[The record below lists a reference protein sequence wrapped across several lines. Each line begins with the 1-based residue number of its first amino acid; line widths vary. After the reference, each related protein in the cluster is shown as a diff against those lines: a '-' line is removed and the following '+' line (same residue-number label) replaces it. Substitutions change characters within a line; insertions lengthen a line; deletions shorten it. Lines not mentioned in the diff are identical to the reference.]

1 MTELQLD
8 IQILAVIVATAC
20 ALPGTF
26 LVLRQMAMMSDAI
39 SHAIL
44 FGIVIAFFIV
54 TDLSSPILVI
64 GAALTGLFTVWLVEV
79 LNKSQRVHE
88 DAAIG
93 LVFPFLFSIGVI
105 LITRYAG
112 QVHLDVD
119 AVLLGEIAFAPFH
132 RLIIGQ
138 WDLGPVATWVLAGI
152 LVMNVLFIGLFYKE
166 LKIATFDPALAA
178 TLGFSPVLLHYA
190 LMALVS
196 FTSVGAFNAVGSI
209 LVVAL
214 MVGPPATAYLL
225 TQRLSHM
232 LYLSVGIGSTSSLLG
247 YWVAHWLDV
256 SISGAIATTIGAIFI
271 LTFLFS
277 PQEGYAFQLWR
288 RRQQK
293 IELYIDM
300 VLVHLLHH
308 QHTPSEAEECHPQ
321 HIANHLNWDEALVQ
335 QILKKAADQ
344 HYVRVRKGL
353 LYLLPAGE
361 HRAHKRLSGEVI

>member
-1 MTELQLD
+1 MSDLQLD
-8 IQILAVIVATAC
+8 IQLLAVIVAAAC

-26 LVLRQMAMMSDAI
+26 LVLRKMAMMSDAI

-44 FGIVIAFFIV
+44 FGIVIAFFMV
-54 TDLSSPILVI
+54 EDLSSPFLVA

-93 LVFPFLFSIGVI
+93 LVFPLLFSIGVI
-105 LITRYAG
+105 LISRYAG

-138 WDLGPVATWVLAGI
+138 WDLGPVATWVMLGI
-152 LVMNVLFIGLFYKE
+152 LAMNMLFIGLFYKE

-190 LMALVS
+190 LMAMVS

-232 LYLSVGIGSTSSLLG
+232 LILSVITGSASSLLG

-256 SISGAIATTIGAIFI
+256 SISGAIATTIGGVFLLA
-271 LTFLFS
+271 FLFS
-277 PQEGYAFQLWR
+277 PQEGLIFQLWR

-293 IELYIDM
+293 TEFYIDM

-321 HIANHLNWDEALVQ
+321 HIAHHLNWSTPVVQ
-335 QILKKAADQ
+335 QILHKAEDR
-344 HYVRVRKGL
+344 HYLIIKQGL
-353 LYLLPAGE
+353 LALTPEGEQRARQRLAGE
-361 HRAHKRLSGEVI
+361 V